1 MSQLREVIYNFA
13 EKYKNVFLDPESTY
27 ESVEETGF
35 PEECFRMNFGNDNG
49 GKFIVSTPN
58 YDAFNSVVDLE
69 KVIDYVDNFAII
81 GSACSGKWNTLD
93 KKLTQEDKLWFVLML
108 NRIMELTDEPE
119 PMSIEEL
126 SALLKEHR
134 EEILENT
141 EVNAWDLDIWI
152 HEPATI
158 MNMDSGIA
166 YDVCAVLDISV
177 YDIIDAVER
186 EQMLMAMF

>member
-1 MSQLREVIYNFA
+1 MSQLKDVIYNFA
-13 EKYKNVFLDPESTY
+13 EKYKDVFLDPESTF
-27 ESVEETGF
+27 ESIEEAGF
-35 PEECFRMNFGNDNG
+35 PDECFRMNFGSDG
-49 GKFIVSTPN
+49 GRKFVVWTPN

-69 KVIDYVDNFAII
+69 KVIDYVDDFSVI
-81 GSACSGKWNTLD
+81 GSACSGKWQILD
-93 KKLTQEDKLWFVLML
+93 GELTQEDKLWFVLML
-108 NRIMELTDEPE
+108 NRIMELTAEPE

-166 YDVCAVLDISV
+166 YDVCALLDISV